1 MADSTKT
8 PLPVGAGYG
17 NSSVVVGIGFFFA
30 FLMIGIS
37 WLQNKYTVYDT
48 KQSEEFNTAS
58 RSVKPGLI
66 ASGIVSAWT
75 WAATLLQSSTVAY
88 TYGVAGPFWYAA
100 GATVQ
105 ILMFSILACKVK
117 QNAPRCHTFLEIIK
131 ARYGAV
137 AHLVFMLFAFV
148 TNILV
153 GSQLLLGGSA
163 VVTSL
168 TGMPVYA
175 AIFLIPVGVCAYVI
189 LGGLRATF
197 LCDYSHTL
205 ILMIII
211 LYFMFNAYAISP
223 LIGSPG
229 EMYDLL
235 KKAGTL
241 RPIAGNKDGSY
252 LTLKSNYGLVFG
264 VIQLCSGSGTV
275 FLDQAYWQRAI
286 ASRPSTAVRAYLL
299 GGIAWFAIPF
309 GFSTT
314 LGLAAAA
321 LTDNPRFPTYPNVPT
336 SGQISSGLAAAYAAE
351 TLLGQG
357 GAVALLI
364 VLFMAVTSCAS
375 AELIAVSSLLTFD
388 VYKAYIQPKATPK
401 QLIFVS
407 HIMICVFGLTM
418 AGFACIWNAASIDLG
433 WLFLVMG
440 LLIGGAVFPTAF
452 AITWRKQSKA
462 GAISGCLVGLAAGLT
477 AWLTTAKQYYGE
489 ITVETTGLSYPT
501 LAGNL
506 AAIMTGLIVS
516 VTVSLIRPAN
526 FDWEITR
533 AINAVVIPGTA
544 PDGAVTPPESSTPD
558 LSDSGEKKGVAESPI
573 ESAPT
578 NTTTHSRAPPHEA
591 EKALPAHLAPTA
603 ASSSIPEDD
612 PKTLRRAFKLACIAS
627 FVLTFVLDFLVPMP
641 MFFSGYVFS
650 KGFFT
655 GWVVVSFIWVFC
667 SSAISCFLPV
677 WETRE
682 SFGRLVGRV
691 VGDVRGGGKGRK

>member
-1 MADSTKT
+1 MADTTRT

-17 NSSVVVGIGFFFA
+17 VVVGIGFFFA
-30 FLMIGIS
+30 ILMMFIS
-37 WLQNKYTVYDT
+37 HLQNRYTKYSTH
-48 KQSEEFNTAS
+48 QSEEFNTAS

-117 QNAPRCHTFLEIIK
+117 QNAPRCHTYLEIVK
-131 ARYGAV
+131 ARYGTV
-137 AHLVFMLFAFV
+137 AHLIFMMFAFV

-175 AIFLIPVGVCAYVI
+175 AVFLIPVGVCAYVI

-211 LYFMFNAYAISP
+211 LYFMFNAYAVSP

-235 KKAGTL
+235 KKAGSQ
-241 RPIAGNKDGSY
+241 RPIDGNKDGSY

-286 ASRPSTAVRAYLL
+286 ASKPSTAVRAYIL
-299 GGIAWFAIPF
+299 GGLAWFAIPF

-321 LTDNPRFPTYPNVPT
+321 LTDHPQFPTYPNVPT
-336 SGQISSGLAAAYAAE
+336 SGQISSGLAAAFAAE
-351 TLLGQG
+351 TLMGQG

-418 AGFACIWNAASIDLG
+418 SVFACIWNAASIDLG

-452 AITWRKQSKA
+452 AITWKKQSKA
-462 GAISGCLVGLAAGLT
+462 GAISGCLIGLAAGII
-477 AWLTTAKQYYGE
+477 AWLTTAKRYYGE
-489 ITVETTGLSYPT
+489 VNIETTGLEYPT

-506 AAIMTGLIVS
+506 AAIMTGLIVT
-516 VTVSLIRPAN
+516 VTVSLIKPDN
-526 FDWEITR
+526 FDWEVTR
-533 AINAVVIPGTA
+533 SINAIVTDGMAQDGVATPRNASTPELSEGGEEKGAINSSAAPPATTPTA
-544 PDGAVTPPESSTPD
+544 PEN
-558 LSDSGEKKGVAESPI
+558 K
-573 ESAPT
+573 
-578 NTTTHSRAPPHEA
+578 
-591 EKALPAHLAPTA
+591 LPARLAPTTD
-603 ASSSIPEDD
+603 ENDD
-612 PKTLRRAFKLACIAS
+612 PRTLRRAFKLACISA
-627 FVLTFVLDFLVPMP
+627 FVLTFIMDFLLPMP
-641 MFFSGYVFS
+641 MFFSEYIFS

-655 GWVVVSFIWVFC
+655 GWVVVSFIWVFA
-667 SSAISCFLPV
+667 SSAISCVLPI
-677 WETRE
+677 WETRS
-682 SFGRLVGRV
+682 SFGTLIRKIMAGS
-691 VGDVRGGGKGRK
+691 GRKE

>member
-1 MADSTKT
+1 MM
-8 PLPVGAGYG
+8 
-17 NSSVVVGIGFFFA
+17 F
-30 FLMIGIS
+30 IS
-37 WLQNKYTVYDT
+37 HLQNRYTQYST
-48 KQSEEFNTAS
+48 HQSEEFNTAS

-117 QNAPRCHTFLEIIK
+117 QNAPRCHTYLEIIK
-131 ARYGAV
+131 ARYGTV

-211 LYFMFNAYAISP
+211 LYFMFNAYAVSP

-229 EMYDLL
+229 EMYELL
-235 KKAGTL
+235 KKAGTQ
-241 RPIAGNKDGSY
+241 RPIEGNKDGSY
-252 LTLKSNYGLVFG
+252 VTLKSNFGLIFG

-286 ASRPSTAVRAYLL
+286 ASKPSTAVRAYLL
-299 GGIAWFAIPF
+299 GGLAWFAIPF

-321 LTDNPRFPTYPNVPT
+321 LTDHPRFPTYPDVPT
-336 SGQISSGLAAAYAAE
+336 SGQISSGLAAAFAAE
-351 TLLGQG
+351 TLMGQG

-418 AGFACIWNAASIDLG
+418 SVFACIWNAASIDLG

-452 AITWRKQSKA
+452 SITWRKQSKA
-462 GAISGCLVGLAAGLT
+462 GAIAGCLSGLAAGLT
-477 AWLTTAKQYYGE
+477 AWLTTAKHYYGE
-489 ITVETTGLSYPT
+489 ISVETTGLSYPT

-506 AAIMTGLIVS
+506 ASIMTGLIVT
-516 VTVSLIRPAN
+516 VTISLIKPAD

-533 AINAVVIPGTA
+533 AINAVVTDGT
-544 PDGAVTPPESSTPD
+544 TPPRDSSTPE
-558 LSDSGEKKGVAESPI
+558 LPVASEKKDVAET
-573 ESAPT
+573 SAPAAR
-578 NTTTHSRAPPHEA
+578 SEPD
-591 EKALPAHLAPTA
+591 PAHLPSRLAPT
-603 ASSSIPEDD
+603 SEEDD
-612 PKTLRRAFKLACIAS
+612 PRTLRRAFKLACISA
-627 FVLTFVLDFLVPMP
+627 FVLTFILDFLLPMP
-641 MFFSGYVFS
+641 MFFSGYIFS

-655 GWVVVSFIWVFC
+655 GWVVVSFIWVFA
-667 SSAISCFLPV
+667 SSAISCLLPI
-677 WETRE
+677 WETRS
-682 SFGRLVGRV
+682 SFGTFVGKITADL
-691 VGDVRGGGKGRK
+691 GRGK